1 MNRLPEAIS
10 RLNKMRELNIPQVNV
25 LEDTLL
31 MSPQSPMMQA
41 VIIDIA
47 NELISFISE
56 IKQHDQNISSI

>member
-1 MNRLPEAIS
+1 
-10 RLNKMRELNIPQVNV
+10 MRELNIPQVNV

-56 IKQHDQNISSI
+56 IKQHDQDISSI

>member
-56 IKQHDQNISSI
+56 IKQHDQDISSI